1 MKTTFSRTFSTT
13 VMFLFLALILV
24 GTSFQALVEDY
35 LTESAVAN
43 LQQNSDAIA
52 NLASAYCSEGPL
64 LNRDFMVNLDVA
76 SRVSGADTIIFSTD
90 GRALLCSEVLTG
102 CSHQGL
108 RLSDSYLE
116 KVLRNGGDVATG
128 TIPQLYEEPRFVVSS
143 LIKDYAT
150 GEPLGIVVVSRP
162 TYDTSVIMNKI
173 SNIFLMVSL
182 LVMSVCFVAIL
193 LIMKRQSLPLKQM
206 ANVAR
211 AFGHGELDARVRLA
225 QDYPEEV
232 EELALAFNNMA
243 QELQKSEYQRK
254 EFVANVSHELK
265 TPMTTISGYVDG
277 ILDGTIPPERSRY
290 YLQIVSDETK
300 RLSRLVRSMLD
311 ISRLQSQGGIP
322 EGKKSHFDLEE
333 VMGQVLI
340 TFEKKIT
347 DKNLNVDVDMPEHPV
362 FTFASQDMIT
372 QVVYNLIDNAVKFCP
387 EEGTLGLK
395 IKLGGNKAYIS
406 ISNSGDTIPPEEL
419 PLLFDRFHKID
430 KSRSQNRDGWGLGLY
445 IVKTIVCSHG
455 ENISVSSRD
464 GVTEFT
470 FTMPVV
476 NLPAGAS
483 SKFETI

>member
-13 VMFLFLALILV
+13 IMILLLALILV

-35 LTESAVAN
+35 LTESAVAD
-43 LQQNSDAIA
+43 LQQNSNAIA
-52 NLASAYCSEGPL
+52 SLASAYCAEGPL
-64 LNRDFMVNLDVA
+64 LNRDFMVNLDVT
-76 SRVSGADTIIFSTD
+76 SRVSGADTIIFSID
-90 GRALLCSEVLTG
+90 GRAILCSEVLTG

-108 RLSDSYLE
+108 RLSESYLS
-116 KVLRNGGDVATG
+116 KVLANGGDIATG
-128 TIPQLYEEPRFVVSS
+128 TVPQLYEEPRFVVSS
-143 LIKDYAT
+143 LIRDYAT
-150 GEPLGIVVVSRP
+150 GDPLGIVVVSRP
-162 TYDTSVIMNKI
+162 TGDTSSIMTKI

-182 LVMSVCFVAIL
+182 LVMGVCFVAMLIIL
-193 LIMKRQSLPLKQM
+193 KRQSEPLKQM
-206 ANVAR
+206 ASVAR
-211 AFGHGELDARVRLA
+211 SFGHGDLDARVRLA

-265 TPMTTISGYVDG
+265 TPMTTISGYIDG
-277 ILDGTIPPERSRY
+277 ILDGTIPDDRRRY

-311 ISRLQSQGGIP
+311 ISRLQDQSGIP
-322 EGKKSHFDLEE
+322 EDKKVHFDLEE

-347 DKNLNVDVDMPEHPV
+347 DKKLDVDVDMPDHPV
-362 FTFASQDMIT
+362 FTFASQDMVT
-372 QVVYNLIDNAVKFCP
+372 QVLYNLIDNAVKFCP
-387 EEGTLGLK
+387 EGGTLGLK
-395 IKLGGNKAYIS
+395 IAIGGNKVYIS
-406 ISNSGDTIPPEEL
+406 VSNTGEPIPPEEL
-419 PLLFDRFHKID
+419 PLEFDRFHKID

-464 GVTEFT
+464 GKTEFT
-470 FTMPVV
+470 FTMPLV
-476 NLPAGAS
+476 N
-483 SKFETI
+483 